1 MADYNGSRWLEKVM
15 KFGER
20 YGEKQR
26 LQLIEHKPLTKRQA
40 RTMLDNLKKNYPQH
54 AETIERLGMATQ
66 VDYPSE
72 GILPMEKSRRKKSK
86 LHNMGLYPQR
96 YGISAERFLQIMK
109 KDEQY
114 GPLTHDECDDLLRRF
129 KRHHSAVA
137 DFALATKGMLKRM
150 ERKRARHI
158 LSDPHTDLGKMVFE
172 YTAAV
177 DGGEEQQTTTPPPPP
192 FNFKTAIH
200 ASPSQFLSSAI
211 NLLNFKREGYEDDSN
226 IVSFP
231 FGLSNFFTSSDV
243 VKMMRS
249 PIEYCHS
256 LFSKQDDAML
266 TYLKKWRYRYRPNEA
281 ELADFRERIMDGIV
295 YRAIL
300 LCLLSLDRDK
310 WGATYAGGYFSQLKV
325 RMLRAEAA
333 ERTLRRV
340 NDELA
345 EVCKQHHV
353 SAVDFATATAPTPS
367 VLRRVKRKRIGDILQ
382 MGKKKKQKQSKKGK

>member
-40 RTMLDNLKKNYPQH
+40 RTMLDNFKKNYPQH
-54 AETIERLGMATQ
+54 AETIERLGMTVMTTQ
-66 VDYPSE
+66 
-72 GILPMEKSRRKKSK
+72 LKRTKQKK
-86 LHNMGLYPQR
+86 
-96 YGISAERFLQIMK
+96 ER
-109 KDEQY
+109 
-114 GPLTHDECDDLLRRF
+114 
-129 KRHHSAVA
+129 HSAMHRKMTESCGKEAVVA
-137 DFALATKGMLKRM
+137 HDDDAGVIDAIQNLSDQHFALGSK
-150 ERKRARHI
+150 
-158 LSDPHTDLGKMVFE
+158 VFAYVGNE
-172 YTAAV
+172 LP
-177 DGGEEQQTTTPPPPP
+177 QQTSTP

-211 NLLNFKREGYEDDSN
+211 DLLNFKREGYEDDSN